1 MPVLRKSFILI
12 LCLTIMVMF
21 VNLASADPDVKL
33 EEKENPKHCTKDD
46 PRPEC
51 SGVNAKTT
59 PEVKATAVSAEGE
72 KAEAEEC
79 THGLKTNC
87 IETFH
92 SAMAPCCHELIPQG
106 KIAEARAAI
115 PQMTAASKEIAE
127 YSPGCTYGKS
137 LLEAYEAKRTVFLTS
152 MAELEKA
159 TENPDDEAFKAAFDK
174 MHSAFEQMNG
184 VLYMRPEGIQEFHN
198 VLLSI
203 WHDYLPAEKYD
214 EIKGAMPEL
223 LKTAE
228 NLTKIKL
235 DEQLI
240 DKQEAFTN
248 NAQKIYKCAQD
259 LEKACEEDNGEKIAE
274 TTKALHES
282 YVNLTSNM

>member
-12 LCLTIMVMF
+12 LCLTITVMF
-21 VNLASADPDVKL
+21 ANLASTDPDVKL
-33 EEKENPKHCTKDD
+33 EEKPNKKECVKGDT
-46 PRPEC
+46 RPEC
-51 SGVNAKTT
+51 TGADTQTKA
-59 PEVKATAVSAEGE
+59 EVKAAPVSAEGE
-72 KAEAEEC
+72 HAEGESC
-79 THGLKTNC
+79 TKGLKTNC

-92 SAMAPCCHELIPQG
+92 TAMAPCCHELIPQG

-137 LLEAYEAKRTVFLTS
+137 LLEAYEAKRTVFLNS
-152 MAELEKA
+152 MAELEEA
-159 TENPDDEAFKAAFDK
+159 TKNPDDEAFKAAFDK
-174 MHSAFEQMNG
+174 MHKAFEQMNG
-184 VLYMRPEGIQEFHN
+184 VLYMRPEGIEEFHN
-198 VLLSI
+198 VLLTI

-214 EIKGAMPEL
+214 EIKGTMPEL

-240 DKQEAFTN
+240 DKQEAFSN